1 VLKGE
6 SGVSSWIES
15 QPTPFIAAIVFA
27 LVYLAAAA
35 VFLLAAWASRLPAGK
50 HVGSLTPALLSP
62 LGTVLGILIVFLAA
76 RVWANVDRAHEY
88 VSHEIS
94 SLREAALIVN
104 SLPPGVEEQVRAALK
119 AHVEF
124 VISEE
129 WPAMG
134 DRRADLKLRATHL
147 EAAMKALL
155 AFSPEAENQKLAQ
168 SRALAAIENAF
179 ENRRYRIAIS
189 RMEIDPIQWIV
200 VLLLSATVLI
210 TIASVHIHQRWAM
223 AVGLFA
229 FSTAIAICLVLL
241 MEYDR
246 PFVPGG
252 FVISPA
258 DYRDAIPD

>member
-1 VLKGE
+1 MT
-6 SGVSSWIES
+6 SWIES
-15 QPTPFIAAIVFA
+15 QSTPVIAAIVFG

-35 VFLLAAWASRLPAGK
+35 IFLIAAWASRLPVGK
-50 HVGSLTPALLSP
+50 HVGSLTPSLLSP
-62 LGTVLGILIVFLAA
+62 LGTILGILIVFLAA
-76 RVWANVDRAHEY
+76 RVWTNVDRAHEY
-88 VSHEIS
+88 VSHEVS
-94 SLREAALIVN
+94 ALREAELISK
-104 SLPPGVEEQVRAALK
+104 SLPPAVEEQVHADLK
-119 AHVEF
+119 AHVQF
-124 VISEE
+124 LLSEE
-129 WPAMG
+129 WPAMA
-134 DRRADLKLRATHL
+134 DRRADLKTRATHL
-147 EAAMKALL
+147 EAAMNDVL

-168 SRALAAIENAF
+168 SRALAAIESAF

-189 RMEIDPIQWIV
+189 RTEIDPIQWIV

-258 DYRDAIPD
+258 DYSDAILD

>member
-1 VLKGE
+1 MP
-6 SGVSSWIES
+6 SWIES
-15 QPTPFIAAIVFA
+15 QPTPVIAAVVFA
-27 LVYLAAAA
+27 IVYFAAAA
-35 VFLLAAWASRLPAGK
+35 IFLLAAWASGLPAGK
-50 HVGSLTPALLSP
+50 HVASLTPSLLSP
-62 LGTVLGILIVFLAA
+62 LGTILGILIVFLAA
-76 RVWANVDRAHEY
+76 RVWTNVDRAHEY
-88 VSHEIS
+88 VSHEVS
-94 SLREAALIVN
+94 ALREADLISK
-104 SLPPGVEEQVRAALK
+104 SLPPGVEEQVHADLK
-119 AHVEF
+119 EHVQF
-124 VISEE
+124 LLSEE
-129 WPAMG
+129 WPAMA

-147 EAAMKALL
+147 EAAMHALL

-168 SRALAAIENAF
+168 TRALAAIENAL

-189 RMEIDPIQWIV
+189 RTEIDPIQWIV

-210 TIASVHIHQRWAM
+210 TIASIHIHQRWAM

-258 DYRDAIPD
+258 DYRDAILD

>member
-1 VLKGE
+1 MT
-6 SGVSSWIES
+6 SWIES
-15 QPTPFIAAIVFA
+15 QSSPVIAAIVFG

-35 VFLLAAWASRLPAGK
+35 MFLLAAWVSRLSIGK
-50 HVGSLTPALLSP
+50 QVGSLTPALLSP
-62 LGTVLGILIVFLAA
+62 LGTILGILIVFLAA
-76 RVWANVDRAHEY
+76 RVWANLDRAHEY
-88 VSHEIS
+88 VIHEIS
-94 SLREAALIVN
+94 AVREAGLIVK
-104 SLPPGVEEQVRAALK
+104 SLPPSVEEQVHADLK

-124 VISEE
+124 VVSEE

-134 DRRADLKLRATHL
+134 DRRADLKMRATHL
-147 EAAMKALL
+147 EVAMSNLL

-189 RMEIDPIQWIV
+189 RMEIDSIQWIV
-200 VLLLSATVLI
+200 VLVLSATVLI

-252 FVISPA
+252 FVLTPS

>member
-1 VLKGE
+1 V
-6 SGVSSWIES
+6 VSSWIES
-15 QPTPFIAAIVFA
+15 QSTPVIAAIVFG
-27 LVYLAAAA
+27 LVYLAAT
-35 VFLLAAWASRLPAGK
+35 VIFLLAAWVSRHPISK
-50 HVGSLTPALLSP
+50 QVGSLTPALLSP
-62 LGTVLGILIVFLAA
+62 LGTILGILIVFLAA
-76 RVWANVDRAHEY
+76 RVWTNVDRAHEY

-94 SLREAALIVN
+94 AIREAGLISR
-104 SLPPGVEEQVRAALK
+104 SLPPSVKEQIHADLK
-119 AHVEF
+119 DHVQF
-124 VISEE
+124 LLSEE

-134 DRRADLKLRATHL
+134 DRHADLKLRATHL
-147 EAAMKALL
+147 EAAMDTLL
-155 AFSPEAENQKLAQ
+155 AFSPDETNQKLAQ
-168 SRALAAIENAF
+168 SRALAAIEDAF

-189 RMEIDPIQWIV
+189 RTEIDPIQWIV

-229 FSTAIAICLVLL
+229 FSTSVAICLVLL

-258 DYRDAIPD
+258 EYRDAILD